1 MINSFEDDDLNWKM
15 EVFMDT
21 ISMIISIFGGLGLFI
36 YGMKMMGDGLENAS
50 GEKLKKIFK
59 KITSNPVKGVATGA
73 VITAVIQSSSATTVM
88 VVGFVNT
95 GLMSLYQASTV
106 IMGANIGTT
115 VTAQLIAFNLDSIIP
130 IFLGIG
136 SLTILLSKGK
146 KGREIGNIILGF
158 GIIFLGMELMQTTM
172 SPLANS
178 PIFETLIMNLQGDV
192 ILGILVGATMT
203 AIIQSSSAS
212 TGILIA
218 LASTGALPLE
228 VAVPIL
234 FGNNIGTCITALLA
248 SIGTSKN
255 AKKAALI
262 HLLFNIFGTLIF
274 IPLINPLIQLVQTIS
289 PGGNIEIKR
298 QIANAHTIF
307 NITNTVIMVPFI
319 KYLILLVNKIIP
331 GEDETLTNGVM
342 YIDER
347 LLETPVIAVGQ
358 TTKEVVRMANLAKEN
373 VQLAME
379 CFSNNNESKINT
391 VYENEKLINLLEDE
405 ITLYLVKLSTTE
417 LSEQQTNIVTSMF
430 HVIND
435 IERIGDHAEN
445 LADLTSEKIQK
456 NLDFSEDARE
466 ELDRMYKY
474 IVNALE
480 ISIESFENNDI
491 KKAESIMGIED
502 RIDSLEK
509 ELRASHIRR
518 LNNGVCGATV
528 GAVFLDIISNFER
541 IGDHA
546 TNIAEVVINK

>member
-1 MINSFEDDDLNWKM
+1 
-15 EVFMDT
+15 
-21 ISMIISIFGGLGLFI
+21 
-36 YGMKMMGDGLENAS
+36 
-50 GEKLKKIFK
+50 
-59 KITSNPVKGVATGA
+59 
-73 VITAVIQSSSATTVM
+73 
-88 VVGFVNT
+88 
-95 GLMSLYQASTV
+95 
-106 IMGANIGTT
+106 MGANIGTT
-115 VTAQLIAFNLDSIIP
+115 ITAQLVAFKLDTIIP
-130 IFLGIG
+130 VFLGIG

-146 KGREIGNIILGF
+146 KGREIGEIILGF
-158 GIIFLGMELMQTTM
+158 GILFLGMELMKDTM
-172 SPLANS
+172 SPLAGS
-178 PIFETLIMNLQGDV
+178 AAFKTLIIKLQGNTL
-192 ILGILVGATMT
+192 LGILAGALMT
-203 AIIQSSSAS
+203 AVIQSSSAS
-212 TGILIA
+212 TGILVA
-218 LASTGALPLE
+218 LASTGALPLG

-234 FGNNIGTCITALLA
+234 FGNNIGTCITALLS
-248 SIGTSKN
+248 SIGTSKT

-262 HLLFNIFGTLIF
+262 HLFFNVFGTLIF
-274 IPLINPLIQLVQTIS
+274 IPLINPLIIVVQHLS
-289 PGGNIEIKR
+289 PGGTSEIKR

-307 NITNTVIMVPFI
+307 NITNTIIMVPFI
-319 KYLILLVNKIIP
+319 KYLVMLVNKLIP
-331 GEDETLTNGVM
+331 GEDEVETMGVK

-373 VQLAME
+373 VQLAMK
-379 CFSNNNESKINT
+379 CFINNDEKGIKN
-391 VYENEKLINLLEDE
+391 VYDNEKLINLLEDE

-417 LSEQQTNIVTSMF
+417 LSEQQTKIVTSMF
-430 HVIND
+430 HVVND

-456 NLDFSEDARE
+456 KLNFSGEAKD
-466 ELDRMYKY
+466 ELQGMFKY

-480 ISIESFENNDI
+480 ISIESFENDDL

-518 LNNGVCGATV
+518 LNNGVCNATV

>member
-1 MINSFEDDDLNWKM
+1 
-15 EVFMDT
+15 MDT
-21 ISMIISIFGGLGLFI
+21 ISMFIGLFGGLGLFL
-36 YGMKMMGDGLENAS
+36 YGMKMMGDGLENVL
-50 GEKLKKIFK
+50 GEKLKNIFE
-59 KITSNPVKGVATGA
+59 KITTNPVKGVATGA

-88 VVGFVNT
+88 IVGFANA
-95 GLMSLYQASTV
+95 GLMNLYQAAAV

-115 VTAQLIAFNLDSIIP
+115 ITPQLIAFNLDAIIP
-130 IFLGIG
+130 VFLGLG
-136 SLTILLSKGK
+136 SLTILISKGK

-158 GIIFLGMELMQTTM
+158 GIIFLGMELMRDTM

-178 PIFETLIMNLQGDV
+178 QTFATLIMNLKGDV
-192 ILGILVGATMT
+192 IIGILVGATMT
-203 AIIQSSSAS
+203 AVIQSSSAS

-218 LASTGALPLE
+218 LASTGVLPLE

-248 SIGTSKN
+248 SIGTSKA

-262 HLLFNIFGTLIF
+262 HLFFNIFGTLIF
-274 IPLINPLIQLVQTIS
+274 IPIINPLIQLVQAIS
-289 PGGNIEIKR
+289 PGGTIEIKR

-307 NITNTVIMVPFI
+307 NITNTIIMVPFI
-319 KYLILLVNKIIP
+319 KCLVLLVNKIIP
-331 GEDETLTNGVM
+331 GEDEALARGVK

-379 CFSNNNESKINT
+379 CFMSNNESNIKT

-405 ITLYLVKLSTTE
+405 ITLYLVKLSTTQ

-430 HVIND
+430 HVVND

-456 NLDFSEDARE
+456 NLDFSKDARE
-466 ELDRMYKY
+466 ELDGMYKY

-491 KKAESIMGIED
+491 KKAKSIMGIEN

>member
-1 MINSFEDDDLNWKM
+1 
-15 EVFMDT
+15 MDT
-21 ISMIISIFGGLGLFI
+21 ISMFIGLFGGLGLFL
-36 YGMKMMGDGLENAS
+36 YGMKMMGDGLENVL
-50 GEKLKKIFK
+50 GEKLKNIFE
-59 KITSNPVKGVATGA
+59 KITTNPVKGVATGA

-88 VVGFVNT
+88 IVGFANA
-95 GLMSLYQASTV
+95 GLMNLYQAAAV

-115 VTAQLIAFNLDSIIP
+115 ITPQLIAFNLDAIIP
-130 IFLGIG
+130 VFLGLG
-136 SLTILLSKGK
+136 SLTILISKGK

-158 GIIFLGMELMQTTM
+158 GIIFLGMELMRDTM

-178 PIFETLIMNLQGDV
+178 QTFATLIMNLKGDV
-192 ILGILVGATMT
+192 IIGILVGETMT
-203 AIIQSSSAS
+203 AVIQSSSAS

-218 LASTGALPLE
+218 LASTGVLPLE

-248 SIGTSKN
+248 SIGTSKA

-262 HLLFNIFGTLIF
+262 HLFFNIFGTLIF
-274 IPLINPLIQLVQTIS
+274 IPLINPLIQLVQAIS
-289 PGGNIEIKR
+289 PGGTIEIKR

-307 NITNTVIMVPFI
+307 NITNTIIMVPFI
-319 KYLILLVNKIIP
+319 KCLVLLVNKIIP
-331 GEDETLTNGVM
+331 GEDEALARGVK

-379 CFSNNNESKINT
+379 CFMSNNESNIKT

-405 ITLYLVKLSTTE
+405 ITLYLVKLSTTQ

-430 HVIND
+430 HVVND

-456 NLDFSEDARE
+456 NLDFSKDARE
-466 ELDRMYKY
+466 ELDGMYKY

-491 KKAESIMGIED
+491 KKAKSIMGIEN

>member
-1 MINSFEDDDLNWKM
+1 M

-21 ISMIISIFGGLGLFI
+21 INMFIGLLGGLGLFL
-36 YGMKMMGDGLENAS
+36 YGIKMMGDGLQNAS
-50 GEKLKKIFK
+50 GEKLKKMFEK
-59 KITSNPVKGVATGA
+59 TTSNPVKGVVTGT
-73 VITAVIQSSSATTVM
+73 VITAVIQSSSAITVM
-88 VVGFVNT
+88 VVGFVNA
-95 GLMSLYQASTV
+95 GLMNLYQAAAV

-115 VTAQLIAFNLDSIIP
+115 VTAQLIAFNLDAIIP
-130 IFLGIG
+130 VFLGIG
-136 SLTILLSKGK
+136 SLIILVYKDK
-146 KGREIGNIILGF
+146 KGREIGNIVLGF
-158 GIIFLGMELMQTTM
+158 GIIFVGMELMKNNV

-178 PIFETLIMNLQGDV
+178 PAFAILIMKLQGDAFLS
-192 ILGILVGATMT
+192 ILAGATVT
-203 AIIQSSSAS
+203 AVIQSSSAS

-218 LASTGALPLE
+218 LASTGAMPLE

-234 FGNNIGTCITALLA
+234 FGNNIGTCITALLS
-248 SIGTSKN
+248 SIGTSKI

-262 HLLFNIFGTLIF
+262 HLFFNIFGTVIF
-274 IPLINPLIQLVQTIS
+274 IPLINPLIQLLQTMS
-289 PGGNIEIKR
+289 PGAVEIKR

-307 NITNTVIMVPFI
+307 NITNTIIMVPFI
-319 KYLILLVNKIIP
+319 KYLILLANKIIP
-331 GEDETLTNGVM
+331 GEDEVLTKGVK

-358 TTKEVVRMANLAKEN
+358 ATKEVVRMANLAKEN

-379 CFSNNNESKINT
+379 SFKNNNESNIKT

-405 ITLYLVKLSTTE
+405 ITSYLVKLSTTD
-417 LSEQQTNIVTSMF
+417 LSQQQTNIVTSMF
-430 HVIND
+430 HVVND
-435 IERIGDHAEN
+435 LERIGDHAEN

-456 NLDFSEDARE
+456 NLEFSTDAIE
-466 ELDRMYKY
+466 ELDGMYKH

-480 ISIESFENNDI
+480 ISIESFESDDI

-518 LNNGVCGATV
+518 LNNGACSATV

>member
-1 MINSFEDDDLNWKM
+1 MQAINMFIGL
-15 EVFMDT
+15 
-21 ISMIISIFGGLGLFI
+21 FGGLGLFL

-50 GEKLKKIFK
+50 GEKLKKIFER
-59 KITSNPVKGVATGA
+59 ITSNPVKGVLTGA
-73 VITAVIQSSSATTVM
+73 VVTGIIQSSSATTVM
-88 VVGFVNT
+88 VVGFVNA
-95 GLMSLYQASTV
+95 GLMNLYQAAAV

-115 VTAQLIAFNLDSIIP
+115 VTAQLVAFKLDTIIP
-130 IFLGIG
+130 VFLGVG

-158 GIIFLGMELMQTTM
+158 GILFLGMELMKNTM
-172 SPLANS
+172 SPLAES
-178 PIFETLIMNLQGDV
+178 PAFATLIMKLEGNT
-192 ILGILVGATMT
+192 ILGILTGAFMT
-203 AIIQSSSAS
+203 AVIQSSSAS
-212 TGILIA
+212 TGILVV
-218 LASTGALPLE
+218 LASTGALPLA

-234 FGNNIGTCITALLA
+234 FGNNIGTCITALLS
-248 SIGTSKN
+248 SIGTSRT

-262 HLLFNIFGTLIF
+262 HLFFNIFGTLIF
-274 IPLINPLIQLVQTIS
+274 IPLINPLISVVQQLS
-289 PGGNIEIKR
+289 PGGTSDIKR

-307 NITNTVIMVPFI
+307 NVTNTLIMLPFI
-319 KYLILLVNKIIP
+319 KYLVLLVNKIIP
-331 GEDETLTNGVM
+331 GEDEVETMGVK

-358 TTKEVVRMANLAKEN
+358 TTKEVVRMANLAKDN
-373 VQLAME
+373 VQLAMM
-379 CFSNNNESKINT
+379 CFLNNDEKGIKT

-405 ITLYLVKLSTTE
+405 ITSYLVKLSSTE
-417 LSEQQTNIVTSMF
+417 LSEHQTNIVTSMF
-430 HVIND
+430 HVVND

-456 NLDFSEDARE
+456 KLDFSIEAKD
-466 ELDRMYKY
+466 ELQGMFKY

-480 ISIESFENNDI
+480 ISIESFENHDLR
-491 KKAESIMGIED
+491 KAESIMGIEE

-546 TNIAEVVINK
+546 TNIAEVVINKQL

>member
-1 MINSFEDDDLNWKM
+1 
-15 EVFMDT
+15 MDT
-21 ISMIISIFGGLGLFI
+21 ISMFIGLFGGLGLFL
-36 YGMKMMGDGLENAS
+36 YGMKMMGDGLENVL
-50 GEKLKKIFK
+50 GEKLKNIFE
-59 KITSNPVKGVATGA
+59 KITTNPVKGVATGA

-88 VVGFVNT
+88 IVGFANA
-95 GLMSLYQASTV
+95 GLMNLYQAAAV

-115 VTAQLIAFNLDSIIP
+115 ITPQLIAFNLDAIIP
-130 IFLGIG
+130 VFLGLG
-136 SLTILLSKGK
+136 SLTILISKGK

-158 GIIFLGMELMQTTM
+158 GIIFLGMELMRDTM

-178 PIFETLIMNLQGDV
+178 QTFATLIMNLKGDV
-192 ILGILVGATMT
+192 IIGILVGATMT
-203 AIIQSSSAS
+203 AVIQSSSAS

-218 LASTGALPLE
+218 LASTGVLPLE

-248 SIGTSKN
+248 SIGTSKA

-262 HLLFNIFGTLIF
+262 HLFFNIFGTLIF
-274 IPLINPLIQLVQTIS
+274 IPLINPLIQLVQAIS
-289 PGGNIEIKR
+289 PGGTIEIKR

-307 NITNTVIMVPFI
+307 NITNTIIMVPFI
-319 KYLILLVNKIIP
+319 KCLVLLVNKIIP
-331 GEDETLTNGVM
+331 GEDEALARGVK

-379 CFSNNNESKINT
+379 CFMSNNESNIKT

-405 ITLYLVKLSTTE
+405 ITLYLVKLSTTQ

-430 HVIND
+430 HVVND

-456 NLDFSEDARE
+456 NLDFSKDARE
-466 ELDRMYKY
+466 ELDGMYKY

-491 KKAESIMGIED
+491 KKAKSIMGIEN